1 MSWQAIARSTTRAS
15 AIGAALAVAVLV
27 SGCALQAR
35 SDSDP
40 KASMAQCHSYGF
52 APATS
57 ERTEGAF
64 ANPLNDKR
72 LRDAIGAQLQSRGM
86 HVAAS
91 GEAADCLVHYAIGS
105 RVGVEGGAPRASW
118 GFGWG
123 WGRRGYGGSLA
134 YDVPYDYREGRVSVD
149 LSDARSHDA
158 LWHAY
163 VNADVTYLT
172 GEQAEKRIQEVVA
185 AIFARFPVAVGT
197 KM

>member
-1 MSWQAIARSTTRAS
+1 MSWQAIAASTTRAS
-15 AIGAALAVAVLV
+15 AIGAALAVAVLS

-40 KASMAQCHSYGF
+40 KASLAQCHNYGF
-52 APATS
+52 APTVS
-57 ERTEGAF
+57 EHAEGAF

-72 LRDAIGAQLQSRGM
+72 LRDAIGTQLQSRGM
-86 HVAAS
+86 RVAAG
-91 GEAADCLVHYAIGS
+91 GEAVDCLVNYAIGS
-105 RVGVEGGAPRASW
+105 RVGVEPGTPRTSW

-123 WGRRGYGGSLA
+123 WGRRGYGGSLG

-149 LSDARSHDA
+149 LSDARTHDA

-163 VNADVTYLT
+163 VNADVTNLM
-172 GEQAEKRIQEVVA
+172 GEQAERRIQEVVA
-185 AIFARFPVAVGT
+185 AIFARFPVAAGT

>member
-1 MSWQAIARSTTRAS
+1 MSCRTLAVC
-15 AIGAALAVAVLV
+15 AALSAAVLTT
-27 SGCALQAR
+27 GCALQAR

-40 KASMAQCHSYGF
+40 KASLAQCHSYGF
-52 APATS
+52 APTVS
-57 ERTEGAF
+57 EHAEGAF

-86 HVAAS
+86 RVAGE

-105 RVGVEGGAPRASW
+105 RVGVDAGSPRASW
-118 GFGWG
+118 GLGWG
-123 WGRRGYGGSLA
+123 WGRRGFGGSMA
-134 YDVPYDYREGRVSVD
+134 YDVPFDYREGRVSID

-172 GEQAEKRIQEVVA
+172 GEQAEKRIHEVVA
-185 AIFARFPVAVGT
+185 AIFARFPAAVGT

>member
-1 MSWQAIARSTTRAS
+1 MSWRSLS
-15 AIGAALAVAVLV
+15 VCAALAGAVLT

-40 KASMAQCHSYGF
+40 KASMAQCRNYGF

-57 ERTEGAF
+57 EHAEGAF

-72 LRDAIGAQLQSRGM
+72 LREAIGQQLQSRGM
-86 HVAAS
+86 RVA
-91 GEAADCLVHYAIGS
+91 GETETADCLVHYAIGS
-105 RVGVEGGAPRASW
+105 RVGVDAGAPRASW

-123 WGRRGYGGSLA
+123 FGRRGYGGSLA

-149 LSDARSHDA
+149 LSDAHTHDA

-163 VNADVTYLT
+163 VNVDVTYLT
-172 GEQAEKRIQEVVA
+172 GDEADKRIHEAVA
-185 AIFARFPVAVGT
+185 AIFARFPLAVGT